1 VLSRI
6 KAEKFDLAA
15 DFRGDVR
22 NIFFL
27 MVLGRIRER
36 VSFAASGGWYLLTQ
50 RVPYRQLRHESEYHT
65 DIAKALGAIV
75 DKGDLP
81 RLYIGDGE
89 RQAIHDLLHKNSL
102 NGSKISVVQ
111 PGARKDLRLWPID
124 RYVEVCRYLIE
135 DYGMRIVLTGS
146 MEEIPLLQELKELVG
161 ERAIVGG
168 GSIDTLKKLAALFEE
183 SFLYV
188 GVSSGASHIAASL
201 GLQTLL
207 IFGPETVD
215 QWRPIGNRYVIVKKA
230 FPCSPCNQRKN
241 CPILERNCIKA
252 VQTGDVLAGIKELL
266 G

>member
-1 VLSRI
+1 
-6 KAEKFDLAA
+6 
-15 DFRGDVR
+15 
-22 NIFFL
+22 
-27 MVLGRIRER
+27 
-36 VSFAASGGWYLLTQ
+36 
-50 RVPYRQLRHESEYHT
+50 
-65 DIAKALGAIV
+65 
-75 DKGDLP
+75 
-81 RLYIGDGE
+81 
-89 RQAIHDLLHKNSL
+89 
-102 NGSKISVVQ
+102 
-111 PGARKDLRLWPID
+111 
-124 RYVEVCRYLIE
+124 
-135 DYGMRIVLTGS
+135 MRIVLTGS

-201 GLQTLL
+201 GLPTLL